1 MNPEL
6 KAEVCSKASQL
17 WRTARTWLARIPA
30 TARVVLGLFLFAAF
44 LMALHTAFAGKDSS
58 LHLKVQHS
66 FRSADISIS
75 VDGSAVYSG
84 KLRGSLR
91 KKFGLIPDSFQG
103 NLSEVLPVVSGTH
116 QIRVRVVAD
125 DGTIQEDGTTADFLA
140 HTERELSV
148 TARRSAITLAWQ
160 SGGAAPS
167 PGGGSGWLERYAGT
181 LFLTAAGSIISALT
195 GFALKELPAH
205 IRSRQS
211 VEPKE
216 QSAAA
221 GQ

>member
-1 MNPEL
+1 MDPEL
-6 KAEVCSKASQL
+6 KAEFRLKASQL
-17 WRTARTWLARIPA
+17 WMTTRTRLARTPA
-30 TARVVLGLFLFAAF
+30 TARVVLGLFLFAAV

-58 LHLKVQHS
+58 LHLRVQHS
-66 FRSADISIS
+66 FRSADISVAI
-75 VDGSAVYSG
+75 DGSAVYSG

-91 KKFGLIPDSFQG
+91 KKFGLIPDSIQG
-103 NLSEVLPVVSGTH
+103 NLSEILPLASGAH

-125 DGTIQEDGTTADFLA
+125 DGTIQEDSTTADFPA
-140 HTERELSV
+140 HSERELSV

-160 SGGAAPS
+160 SGSTSPS
-167 PGGGSGWLERYAGT
+167 PSGSGWLERYAGT

-195 GFALKELPAH
+195 GFALKELPGH